1 MIFKRFADKILI
13 INIFGKTTVNITVD
27 TKDILKESN
36 HAGEHP
42 PPSHG
47 HVSRDNKIC
56 PVCNCNDCVC
66 KESGDGNFV
75 L

>member
-1 MIFKRFADKILI
+1 MIFKRFTDKILI

-27 TKDILKESN
+27 TKDIMKESN

-42 PPSHG
+42 HPSHG
-47 HVSRDNKIC
+47 HVPIDNKIC
-56 PVCNCNDCVC
+56 PVCNCNKCIC
-66 KESGDGNFV
+66 EESGDGNFV